1 MSTLLLSL
9 LLIALI
15 AIGLL
20 MASTKV
26 RESFVNPP
34 SDPTVV
40 ASPVMA
46 SILSTPN
53 LSIPTSSQV
62 DTVGRDKDLQNATD
76 AQPMTSYSAVGPAN
90 QPINSMSDL
99 TLFEANYLKT
109 NRAKGNQLLDAPP
122 DSNERATIAVAR
134 TN

>member
-76 AQPMTSYSAVGPAN
+76 AQPMTSYSAV
-90 QPINSMSDL
+90 
-99 TLFEANYLKT
+99 
-109 NRAKGNQLLDAPP
+109 
-122 DSNERATIAVAR
+122 
-134 TN
+134 